1 MADATPAPRRRN
13 RLTRESPEAGLARE
27 LISTEYR
34 RRNERRRRAEG
45 PALATRAW
53 RALRDMWRDLT
64 GRSRGVPP
72 SYGADT
78 GFPDG
83 AAQEVRPVPGPPGP
97 GPGPVPGPPAG
108 PPPPPREGRD
118 RALEGIVERIDR
130 LPQERREAFE
140 DAVLHLLRTDRKWRR
155 AYDEDPAGM
164 PWAARCANHA
174 YEREVLREAPGAAGP
189 GPARRGEAPSRGSAD
204 PDAGPP
210 LPDGDAPWT
219 VAEAFDRAGS
229 RIRAADAEQFAAF
242 RERFVRPAA
251 GARETPEPSSPDAV
265 LRGPGGNEAVYDG
278 HAFTTV
284 EEASRA
290 AGPAPA
296 EPLSRPVSPAPSPPS
311 PPPSPLSRPAD
322 AVSPPSSP
330 VSRPVDA
337 VSPPSSPVS
346 RPVDAVSPPSSPV
359 SRPVDAVSPPSSP
372 VSSPAGPVSP
382 PSGPVPVPVRPVGSA
397 SPAAESAAPSLLG
410 PEGLRAAR
418 LPAATT
424 TPSPDA
430 RNAGSRPS
438 PAAVKPAA
446 APVRN
451 RLK

>member
-97 GPGPVPGPPAG
+97 GPVPGPPAG

-130 LPQERREAFE
+130 LPRERREAFE

-265 LRGPGGNEAVYDG
+265 LRGPDGNEAVYDG

-296 EPLSRPVSPAPSPPS
+296 EPLSRPVSPAPSLPS
-311 PPPSPLSRPAD
+311 PPP
-322 AVSPPSSP
+322 
-330 VSRPVDA
+330 
-337 VSPPSSPVS
+337 
-346 RPVDAVSPPSSPV
+346 SPV

>member
-13 RLTRESPEAGLARE
+13 RLTKESPEAGLARE

-45 PALATRAW
+45 PDLATRAW

-64 GRSRGVPP
+64 GRSRGGPP

-78 GFPDG
+78 GFPEG
-83 AAQEVRPVPGPPGP
+83 VAQEVRPVPGPPEP
-97 GPGPVPGPPAG
+97 VPVPGPPAG

-118 RALEGIVERIDR
+118 RALENIVERIDR
-130 LPQERREAFE
+130 LPRERREAFE

-155 AYDEDPAGM
+155 AYDEDPASM

-189 GPARRGEAPSRGSAD
+189 GPARRGEAPSLGSAD

-210 LPDGDAPWT
+210 LPDGDALWT

-251 GARETPEPSSPDAV
+251 GAGEAPEPSSPDAV

-278 HAFTTV
+278 HAFTTL
-284 EEASRA
+284 EAASRA

-296 EPLSRPVSPAPSPPS
+296 EPLSRPVSPAPSLPS
-311 PPPSPLSRPAD
+311 PPPSPP
-322 AVSPPSSP
+322 
-330 VSRPVDA
+330 
-337 VSPPSSPVS
+337 
-346 RPVDAVSPPSSPV
+346 

-382 PSGPVPVPVRPVGSA
+382 PSSPVPVPVRPVGSA

-418 LPAATT
+418 LPAAST

-438 PAAVKPAA
+438 QAAVKPAA

-451 RLK
+451 RLR